1 MKKLAFI
8 QRNDRRHWV
17 GNGFP
22 VRSIFSYSELG
33 AQLSPFLLLDYAGP
47 TTFDPSR
54 ERRGVGE
61 HPHRGFET
69 VTIVYAG
76 EVEHRDSA
84 GGGGV
89 IGPGDVQWMTAA
101 SGIVHEEFHGP
112 DFARQGGPFEM
123 IQLWVNLPAAHK
135 KAPPAYQNIT
145 NAQIPQVKLPD
156 GAGVVRVIAGNY
168 AGIAGPARTFTPV
181 DLWDVR
187 VTAGSQVRLRV
198 PAGHTTAILVLK
210 GRIRLPDGEAVGE
223 AGLAVFERAGDA
235 IAVEALD
242 DATLLLLGGQPIDEP
257 IVGYG
262 PFVMNDAAE
271 IGQAITDFQSGR
283 MGRIARDHDVRTRLA
298 LTGETT

>member
-33 AQLSPFLLLDYAGP
+33 AQLSPFLLLDHAGP
-47 TTFDPSR
+47 TTFEPSR

-101 SGIVHEEFHGP
+101 SGVVHEEFHGP

-298 LTGETT
+298 HTGETT

>member
-47 TTFDPSR
+47 STFDPSR

-84 GGGGV
+84 GGGGI

-156 GAGVVRVIAGNY
+156 GAGVVRVIAGSY
-168 AGIAGPARTFTPV
+168 AGIAGAARTFTPV

-187 VTAGSQVRLRV
+187 VTAGSQVQLRV

-235 IAVEALD
+235 IAVGALD

-262 PFVMNDAAE
+262 PFVMNEAAE
-271 IGQAITDFQSGR
+271 IGQAITYYQSGR

-298 LTGETT
+298 HTGETT